1 MQPMIAMISTAAPR
15 AANRSKFAAQVI
27 GVVAALGMA
36 TGCVT
41 NDNGSPTNQTTGT
54 FLGAALGGTVGGL
67 AFGSVGGAVG
77 GALVGA
83 LAGNLVGRAL
93 DDQERRRLA
102 EATQRAYVGETNEP
116 VTYTVEPKAPPPTQ
130 TAQAQA
136 AAPAQPTIVG
146 ATPVGPKAS
155 RPDGSTCRPIELTAT
170 KNGQTT
176 RETTTFSQA
185 AGSSELK
192 PVSV

>member
-1 MQPMIAMISTAAPR
+1 MTATMSNAVP
-15 AANRSKFAAQVI
+15 AAAAQTRIMARMAGVAVACVI
-27 GVVAALGMA
+27 A

-41 NDNGSPTNQTTGT
+41 GNESQPSNQTTGT
-54 FLGAALGGTVGGL
+54 LLGAALGGTVGGL
-67 AFGSVGGAVG
+67 AFGTAGGVVG

-102 EATQRAYVGETNEP
+102 EATQRAYASDTDEATV
-116 VTYTVEPKAPPPTQ
+116 YTVEPAKTNSSSPPPPPTVV
-130 TAQAQA
+130 A
-136 AAPAQPTIVG
+136 AKPA
-146 ATPVGPKAS
+146 GPRTT
-155 RPDGSTCRPIELTAT
+155 RPDGGTCRPIELTAT

-176 RETTTFSQA
+176 RETTTFCQA

>member
-1 MQPMIAMISTAAPR
+1 MIAMNSTVAPR
-15 AANRSKFAAQVI
+15 AANRSKFAVQVI
-27 GVVAALGMA
+27 GVVAAFCMA

-54 FLGAALGGTVGGL
+54 ILGAALGGTVGGL
-67 AFGSVGGAVG
+67 AFGSAGGVVG

-102 EATQRAYVGETNEP
+102 EATQRAYVGEINEP
-116 VTYTVEPKAPPPTQ
+116 VVYTVEPKTPPAQ

-136 AAPAQPTIVG
+136 AAPARPTIVS

-176 RETTTFSQA
+176 RETTTFCQA
-185 AGSSELK
+185 TGSSELK

>member
-1 MQPMIAMISTAAPR
+1 MSRMWTGRTWRLRWCIMGWFWHPATLRDHMRTR
-15 AANRSKFAAQVI
+15 KTKR
-27 GVVAALGMA
+27 VAAISRYGVELK
-36 TGCVT
+36 CRNT
-41 NDNGSPTNQTTGT
+41 NGDA
-54 FLGAALGGTVGGL
+54 AALGGTVGGL

-116 VTYTVEPKAPPPTQ
+116 VVYTVEPKAPPPAQ
-130 TAQAQA
+130 TAQAP
-136 AAPAQPTIVG
+136 APAQPTIVG

-176 RETTTFSQA
+176 RETTTFCQA

>member
-1 MQPMIAMISTAAPR
+1 MHSMIATISTAGPR
-15 AANRSKFAAQVI
+15 ATNRSKFAVQVI

-54 FLGAALGGTVGGL
+54 LLGAALGGTVGGL
-67 AFGSVGGAVG
+67 AFGSAGGVVG

-102 EATQRAYVGETNEP
+102 EATQRAYVGEINEP
-116 VTYTVEPKAPPPTQ
+116 VVYTVEPKATP
-130 TAQAQA
+130 TAQAA
-136 AAPAQPTIVG
+136 PAPAQPTVVA

-176 RETTTFSQA
+176 RETTTFCQA